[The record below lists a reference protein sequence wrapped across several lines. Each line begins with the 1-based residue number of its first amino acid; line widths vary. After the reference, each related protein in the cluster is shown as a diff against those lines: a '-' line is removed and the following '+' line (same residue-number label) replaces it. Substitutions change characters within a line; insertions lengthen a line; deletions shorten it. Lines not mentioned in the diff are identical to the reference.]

1 MTPRGPSAPPG
12 AGTAGQDKREKPV
25 KDLRRPKGAAR
36 PTVGAGRHPGGAPL
50 AKPILTFIHEHLS
63 TGSILAEAF
72 YGIWMVVVV
81 TSTIRAVDQP
91 TADTVRVMMGA
102 ALGVNIAWGII
113 DGLTV
118 MWANMVDRTKEL
130 ELVNSLRTDHGD
142 RALRDRVDRALRGT
156 IVGNLSMEQRTRVVE
171 MLEGGQPMEEVRVR
185 SGREDYE
192 AAVATALINFV
203 LIFPVTLPYILF
215 MNDLTLAMRTSQVIA
230 LLLFAGLGYAY
241 ARNAKWNKLVT
252 PIVFALA
259 MLIVIIVTFELGW

>member
-1 MTPRGPSAPPG
+1 MRSRGPPAGDAPM
-12 AGTAGQDKREKPV
+12 
-25 KDLRRPKGAAR
+25 AR
-36 PTVGAGRHPGGAPL
+36 PLLR
-50 AKPILTFIHEHLS
+50 FIHEHLS

-81 TSTIRAVDQP
+81 TSTIRAVEQP
-91 TADTVRVMMGA
+91 TGDTVRVMMGA

-113 DGLTV
+113 DGITV

-130 ELVNSLRTDHGD
+130 DLVNSLRANKGD
-142 RALRDRVDRALRGT
+142 RALRERVGRALRGT
-156 IVGNLSMEQRTRVVE
+156 IAGSLSEEERTRVVE
-171 MLEGGQPMEEVRVR
+171 MLEAGQPMEEVRAR
-185 SGREDYE
+185 SGREDYG
-192 AAVATALINFV
+192 AAIATALINFI

-215 MNDLTLAMRTSQVIA
+215 MHDLTLAMRTSQVIA

-241 ARNAKWNKLVT
+241 ARNAKWSRLVT